1 MLSGFVIFSV
11 LGYMANQECSNLNL
25 LFGKWMIGKF
35 FASSNFI
42 RTVHIYETIK
52 KLGTTVDEVAESGPG
67 LVFIA
72 YPKALR

>member
-1 MLSGFVIFSV
+1 MFQFEPFV
-11 LGYMANQECSNLNL
+11 LKMGD
-25 LFGKWMIGKF
+25 WKF
-35 FASSNFI
+35 FTSSNFI
-42 RTVHIYETIK
+42 RTVHIYELIK